1 MGFGVAI
8 DFDARCEGATGGL
21 YGQVRIYSTLTG
33 TRVGAPG
40 MSALSPVA
48 PGTPLRFAVDADSSV
63 PLEFKFI
70 RYRMST
76 GAWTVIQDYSFR
88 PVWSWTPTLGDLD
101 DYFLQIW
108 VRARGSTNA
117 YDSWQAFG
125 PFTISQSPASLVALT
140 SDAAPP
146 IAPGTTITWTATARG
161 GSLRLQYQFVSYS
174 RARARWEIVRD
185 WSPDPVWVQTTT
197 PLDEGENTVIVAVR
211 SWGSD
216 SSESFQAAH
225 TVIAAP
231 QDSYVLVTRPPAADL
246 PGGRQIFFNDY
257 TGGYLQASASNG
269 LSITATR
276 TLPDS
281 YVSAAMKS
289 PDGAVPAA
297 GVYENA
303 ERRYPDRVAGI
314 PALEVNTTGDPCT
327 SPLSGRFRILEL
339 EFDPGGAVSRA
350 AVDIEES
357 CNDEGSAIFVAA
369 RLNSTRPLFN
379 MFPVASNAPSTVGP
393 GTSVTWTADASSGTG
408 PVEYRFFRYDAQ
420 DNAWTMVRD
429 WSTNRQFTWTPS
441 TSDYGSFLLQVWART
456 VGSSVAYDDWRSSD
470 PIRRDPQPAQGVR
483 LALGCGARQGRTAGH
498 ARGSRGWRIRSA
510 RVSLR
515 RVRVRDRSMV
525 RDSRVRGLE
534 PRGMD
539 AASRIGRR
547 VFRSSVGTR
556 DGIRG
561 GLRRVGRRSAHARTR
576 TPAGHLGSWWRPRQR
591 RTIPECASVGG
602 HLVLVKDDRGRCR

>member
-1 MGFGVAI
+1 
-8 DFDARCEGATGGL
+8 
-21 YGQVRIYSTLTG
+21 
-33 TRVGAPG
+33 

-108 VRARGSTNA
+108 VRARGSTND

-185 WSPDPVWVQTTT
+185 WSPDPVWVQATT
-197 PLDEGENTVIVAVR
+197 PLDEGENTVIVVVR

-216 SSESFQAAH
+216 SSEGFQAAH

-231 QDSYVLVTRPPAADL
+231 QESYVLFTRPPAADL

-257 TGGYLQASASNG
+257 TGGYLQASAGNG

-303 ERRYPDRVAGI
+303 ERRYPDRIAGI

-339 EFDPGGAVSRA
+339 EFDARRRRVARGGGHRRVLQRRRLRDLRRRTVQLDTAALQHVSSCVERTIHRRSGDLGHVDGRRLEWHGTGRISLFPLRRA
-350 AVDIEES
+350 GQRMD
-357 CNDEGSAIFVAA
+357 DGA
-369 RLNSTRPLFN
+369 RLEYRPSIHLDA
-379 MFPVASNAPSTVGP
+379 VHERLSVPSCFR
-393 GTSVTWTADASSGTG
+393 SG
-408 PVEYRFFRYDAQ
+408 PVPSAA
-420 DNAWTMVRD
+420 AWPTTTGEV
-429 WSTNRQFTWTPS
+429 PI
-441 TSDYGSFLLQVWART
+441 
-456 VGSSVAYDDWRSSD
+456 RSS
-470 PIRRDPQPAQGVR
+470 
-483 LALGCGARQGRTAGH
+483 
-498 ARGSRGWRIRSA
+498 
-510 RVSLR
+510 
-515 RVRVRDRSMV
+515 
-525 RDSRVRGLE
+525 
-534 PRGMD
+534 
-539 AASRIGRR
+539 
-547 VFRSSVGTR
+547 
-556 DGIRG
+556 
-561 GLRRVGRRSAHARTR
+561 
-576 TPAGHLGSWWRPRQR
+576 
-591 RTIPECASVGG
+591 
-602 HLVLVKDDRGRCR
+602 